1 LRPVDYYWVE
11 RKSFFFR
18 TLVAGL
24 LPLTGD
30 CHWTMPPKGIDKI
43 DKDDARVIEVPGER
57 SAGGL
62 RFSPDVA
69 RLPALLTAAAQE
81 SMGPDGVVTI
91 KTDSEAARHIRLE
104 PVRLAKATGN
114 IAATATVEPDTNAIA
129 QIRLAY
135 RHA

>member
-1 LRPVDYYWVE
+1 MMRE
-11 RKSFFFR
+11 SSRCQGN
-18 TLVAGL
+18 A
-24 LPLTGD
+24 
-30 CHWTMPPKGIDKI
+30 
-43 DKDDARVIEVPGER
+43 ARV
-57 SAGGL
+57 AFGL
-62 RFSPDVA
+62 VLMSLVC
-69 RLPALLTAAAQE
+69 RLCLTAAAQE

-104 PVRLAKATGN
+104 PVRLAKTTGK